1 MSDMDLLSELQLD
14 AVTEI
19 VNIGMGKAAD
29 ALSTML
35 GEEVLLSVP
44 RLTFYRRAQ
53 AVSHLREQV
62 ASALSGVKQRFE
74 GGLAGDALLLF
85 PEDKSL
91 EIVRLLLRDTV
102 PAEDLTEFEQEAL
115 CEIGNII
122 LNAGIGSMGDAFQV
136 NMESSLP
143 SFQSGEIAGIVGGDE
158 GDEHGIVMLLRVD
171 FDVRHHEIRGY
182 VLYVLDVDGLDA
194 LKTQIDAFLAGA
206 IGA

>member
-1 MSDMDLLSELQLD
+1 MSDLDLLSELQLD

-19 VNIGMGKAAD
+19 VNIGMGQAAD

-35 GEEVLLSVP
+35 GEEILLSVP
-44 RLTFYRRAQ
+44 RLVFYRRAQ
-53 AVSHLREQV
+53 AIEHLREQV
-62 ASALSGVKQRFE
+62 ASSLSGVRQRFE

-102 PAEDLTEFEQEAL
+102 PTEDLTEFEQEAL

-136 NMESSLP
+136 SMESSLP
-143 SFQSGEIAGIVGGDE
+143 SFQAGDIAGIVGAGEADE
-158 GDEHGIVMLLRVD
+158 QGIVMLLRVD

-194 LKTQIDAFLAGA
+194 LKANIDAFLAGA
-206 IGA
+206 LGG